1 MKSRT
6 TTKYLYLSSLLITAT
21 SLFIGSNQP
30 VNSAPI
36 GSDSKP
42 TVVAKTTSKPKYK
55 APGAAPEAGVQL
67 LMGILHR
74 IGNEPQ
80 VAMQKNNQ
88 SKLDEVGAKTAFLAN
103 GVDPA
108 FVIRPQQQLAQARR
122 ERSSLAGKTAPQTQS
137 EQLLAML
144 PKKQELQRASA
155 DKDTANY
162 KGSYSSDEIGQ
173 LSGALN
179 APVNAGMTTR
189 QKSMD
194 RASSPNLEKSI
205 NKLYSIT
212 KFVEEITANKNSSAP
227 IDASAASEE
236 MQAAIGDSESRV
248 IRTGSRSVGNRISQ
262 VPRIDEFSGG
272 RAMSSQGY
280 AQPMIADA
288 RKAGFYSASHA
299 NSTEQDDAKS
309 LDAPGGATYMK
320 PENPTSFRSIKE
332 YGMPTT
338 PEPLPELKKAK
349 PSAAAFGGGGGVA
362 VAYIPPQLVAGIPG
376 LRLGVPE
383 SSVESYVKG
392 KGSVYRQQVNG
403 WKVIS
408 VNSSSTG
415 KTTLQI
421 YMRNGTVQAF
431 RIFDPE
437 FVPDGLGV
445 NLHGKLSTMKK
456 KFGQQQF
463 ILDEPSSNESEGKG
477 ARNYVYPVNQI
488 SFQLARSTPKDQPTV
503 QSLLL
508 FQFL

>member
-1 MKSRT
+1 MKSRI
-6 TTKYLYLSSLLITAT
+6 TTKHLYLSSLLITAT

-30 VNSAPI
+30 VCSAPV
-36 GSDSKP
+36 GSVTKP
-42 TVVAKTTSKPKYK
+42 AMVAKSTSKMNFK
-55 APGAAPEAGVQL
+55 APGSAPEAGVQL

-74 IGNEPQ
+74 IGSEPQ
-80 VAMQKNNQ
+80 VAMRDKNSQ
-88 SKLDEVGAKTAFLAN
+88 SKQMDDLGTKTAFLAN
-103 GVDPA
+103 GIDPA
-108 FVIRPQQQLAQARR
+108 FVIRPQQQQLAQRR
-122 ERSSLAGKTAPQTQS
+122 ERAAVAGKSKEQPQS

-144 PKKQELQRASA
+144 PKKPAEFQRAA
-155 DKDTANY
+155 MDKDTNANLRANY
-162 KGSYSSDEIGQ
+162 STDEIGQ

-179 APVNAGMTTR
+179 GPMNAGMN
-189 QKSMD
+189 QKKMTMD
-194 RASSPNLEKSI
+194 SRAGAPNLEKSI

-212 KFVEEITANKNSSAP
+212 KFVEEITANKNSGSSV
-227 IDASAASEE
+227 DAGVASEE
-236 MQAAIGDSESRV
+236 LQAALGDNESRV
-248 IRTGSRSVGNRISQ
+248 IRTGSRQVGNRISQ
-262 VPRIDEFSGG
+262 VPRIDEFSG
-272 RAMSSQGY
+272 AKSQSGY
-280 AQPMIADA
+280 YAPSLA
-288 RKAGFYSASHA
+288 RKAESAPTGHA
-299 NSTEQDDAKS
+299 SMDMEDAKS
-309 LDAPGGATYMK
+309 LDGASVTYMK
-320 PENPTSFRSIKE
+320 PDNPASYKSIKE

-338 PEPLPELKKAK
+338 PEPLAELKKAK

-383 SSVESYVKG
+383 SAVDAYVRG
-392 KGSVYRQQVNG
+392 KGTVSRQQVNG

-408 VNSSSTG
+408 LSSPSSG
-415 KTTLQI
+415 KTTLQV

-463 ILDEPSSNESEGKG
+463 ILDEPSTNESDGKG

>member
-6 TTKYLYLSSLLITAT
+6 MTKYLYLSSLLITAT

-42 TVVAKTTSKPKYK
+42 TVVAKSTSKPKYK

-88 SKLDEVGAKTAFLAN
+88 SKLEEAGTKTAFLAN

-108 FVIRPQQQLAQARR
+108 FVIRPQQQLVQARR
-122 ERSSLAGKTAPQTQS
+122 ERSSLAGKSTPQTQS

-144 PKKQELQRASA
+144 PKKQELQRAAA
-155 DKDTANY
+155 DKDTASY
-162 KGSYSSDEIGQ
+162 KGSYNADEIGQ

-189 QKSMD
+189 QKD
-194 RASSPNLEKSI
+194 RASAPNLEKSI

-212 KFVEEITANKNSSAP
+212 KFVEEITANKNSGAP
-227 IDASAASEE
+227 VDASAASEE

-288 RKAGFYSASHA
+288 RKPGFYSAGHA
-299 NSTEQDDAKS
+299 SNVDQDDAKS
-309 LDAPGGATYMK
+309 LDAQSGATYMK
-320 PENPTSFRSIKE
+320 PDNPTAFRSIKE

-338 PEPLPELKKAK
+338 PEPLAELKKAK
-349 PSAAAFGGGGGVA
+349 SAAAFGGGGGVA
-362 VAYIPPQLVAGIPG
+362 VAYLPPQLVAGIPG

-383 SSVESYVKG
+383 SSVESYIKG

-463 ILDEPSSNESEGKG
+463 ILDEPSSSESDGKG